1 MTAKK
6 TTRTNATAPSR
17 KSILLMELVFV
28 VAFLGVISAVGF
40 TYYDTQV
47 EQASADKQADTSR
60 STNKSP
66 DQVKNEVPTITEAN
80 HLKLGSNALDHLEN
94 EHSLKDGTEELKNE
108 LNTIKKGKSKRNN

>member
-1 MTAKK
+1 
-6 TTRTNATAPSR
+6 
-17 KSILLMELVFV
+17 MELVFV

-66 DQVKNEVPTITEAN
+66 DQVKNEVPAITEAN

-94 EHSLKDGTEELKNE
+94 EHSLQDGTEELKNE